1 MIMTIYIPGSV
12 QENYV
17 ITDPKVINYFIDQ
30 YNQLKKEH
38 LEILNSIDQ
47 LENGIQQHS
56 RQLDKIKKYLDDEGN
71 LCSKKFF
78 DFIFFL
84 RKINHYYFH

>member
-30 YNQLKKEH
+30 INQLLKDY
-38 LEILNSIDQ
+38 LEIQNAFIQ
-47 LENGIQQHS
+47 LENGFEQHS
-56 RQLDKIKKYLDDEGN
+56 RQLDQLKKYLDDEGN
-71 LCSKKFF
+71 LC
-78 DFIFFL
+78 L
-84 RKINHYYFH
+84 KINYFYIFLKKNII